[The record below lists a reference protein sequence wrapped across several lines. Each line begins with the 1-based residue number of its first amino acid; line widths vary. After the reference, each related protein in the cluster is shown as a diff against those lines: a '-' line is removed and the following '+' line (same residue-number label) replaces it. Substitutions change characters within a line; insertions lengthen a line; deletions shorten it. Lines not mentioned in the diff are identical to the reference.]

1 MQQINIK
8 SDKAYRMANELSRL
22 TGESVTQAITRAIEE
37 RLEKIRAQTRSD
49 REGIAERL
57 LALGKRSE
65 ALPILDPHTLE
76 ALLYDENGLPRNPM
90 ADR

>member
-22 TGESVTQAITRAIEE
+22 TGESVTQAITQAIEE
-37 RLEKIRAQTRSD
+37 RLEKIRAQARSR

-57 LALGKRSE
+57 LALGTRSV
-65 ALPILDPHTLE
+65 ALPILDPRAPDE
-76 ALLYDENGLPRNPM
+76 ILYDENGLPKNPM
-90 ADR
+90 AAR